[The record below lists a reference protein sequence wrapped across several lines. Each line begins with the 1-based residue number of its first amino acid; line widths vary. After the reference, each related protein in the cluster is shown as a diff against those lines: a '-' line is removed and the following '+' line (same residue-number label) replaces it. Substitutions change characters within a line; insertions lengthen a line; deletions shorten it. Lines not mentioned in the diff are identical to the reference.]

1 MSMVL
6 PYPLDGGTRDVGS
19 VLWVPVSQQGA
30 PASSSEA
37 LVGSVAVWS
46 ACLTGPVPLGTW

>member
-1 MSMVL
+1 MVL
-6 PYPLDGGTRDVGS
+6 PYPSDGGTRDVGS